1 MEEIKRWK
9 LQRILCKIQLKSNM
23 IMIHNPQFLGFGWFA
38 EDDYTICWFSIFLEI
53 ENFNFAFDLFLIG
66 IVNKLKAN
74 EKEFYVTIS

>member
-1 MEEIKRWK
+1 
-9 LQRILCKIQLKSNM
+9 M

-53 ENFNFAFDLFLIG
+53 ENFNSAFNPFFIG